1 VFGRWEKDGWK
12 KDEKNVRVEF
22 VRPVERVG
30 LTAGKEKS
38 AVPYQNNPEFDV
50 RDAIESN
57 EANIFA
63 RN

>member
-1 VFGRWEKDGWK
+1 
-12 KDEKNVRVEF
+12 VRVEF